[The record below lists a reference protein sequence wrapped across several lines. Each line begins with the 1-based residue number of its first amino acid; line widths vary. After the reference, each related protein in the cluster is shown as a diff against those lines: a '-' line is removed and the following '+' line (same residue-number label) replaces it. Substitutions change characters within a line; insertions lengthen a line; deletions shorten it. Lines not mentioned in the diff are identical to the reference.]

1 MNKFQK
7 IVIKNGVKL
16 FLNIQ
21 AFMFRN
27 TMFNGLGYKLNHF
40 IARKTIKNKK
50 IKEAKTLKELGE
62 NWQKGFPSR
71 KEVPIVAED
80 TNTIYA
86 EIHTKCPLRGTG
98 DVLACYKLMSYDRE
112 IVSKAGGQFIVLTSQ
127 AEKGVEKCKV
137 AIRFKDEDTNDLQHA
152 HQK

>member
-1 MNKFQK
+1 MKKLQK
-7 IVIKNGVKL
+7 IVINNGVKV

-27 TMFNGLGYKLNHF
+27 DILNHLGYKLNHF
-40 IARKTIKNKK
+40 IARNTIRNKK
-50 IKEAKTLKELGE
+50 INEAKTLKELGE
-62 NWQKGFPSR
+62 NWQKGFPSK

-80 TNTIYA
+80 NSTIYA
-86 EIHTKCPLRGTG
+86 EVQTKCPLRGTG

-127 AEKGVEKCKV
+127 AEKGVEKCEV
-137 AIRFKDEDTNDLQHA
+137 AIRFKGEDTSDLQHA
-152 HQK
+152 HNK